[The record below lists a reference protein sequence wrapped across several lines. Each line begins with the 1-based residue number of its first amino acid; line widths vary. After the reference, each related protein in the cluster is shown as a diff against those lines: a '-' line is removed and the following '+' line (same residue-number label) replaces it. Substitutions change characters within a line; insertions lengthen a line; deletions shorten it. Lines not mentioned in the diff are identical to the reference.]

1 MTAEEL
7 KRRISYILSQVG
19 QDEVIYTF
27 PSVNPLRSASAD
39 FRAAPG
45 EAEIANQKLL
55 LLKILYGQCTPEL
68 KTQFVSIL
76 LGNLKPGNASFIC
89 HAVLAIGNLS
99 NLKQILLCS
108 SIEIAEGL
116 WASLAH
122 KLQMESH
129 RFTEADLNLLEEVH
143 RAADK
148 RFSIGAPISSY
159 QINWHLLSVKQQFER
174 VRYLRLEKEL
184 SEGQNPEI
192 NTDKQE
198 LVSRLEALGFR
209 KEIVSALA
217 EFDKQFYSAGKPLE
231 FKGCMDL
238 LRTIYE
244 EIIEDSAK
252 ATATKRGKMAPQ
264 YGKPF
269 QPWCQ
274 YLVTEAIIT
283 TEEGELAQKLYNYL
297 SNAATHQ
304 LGSEPEQARVTKNF
318 VIELGLLIVGR
329 VQAIK

>member
-19 QDEVIYTF
+19 QDEVIYRF
-27 PSVNPLRSASAD
+27 PSVDPLRSASAD
-39 FRAAPG
+39 FVAAPG
-45 EAEIANQKLL
+45 EAEIANEKLL
-55 LLKILYGQCTPEL
+55 LLRRLYGQCAPEL
-68 KTQFVSIL
+68 RTQFVSFL
-76 LGNLKPGNASFIC
+76 LGNLKPGNAYFIC

-99 NLKQILLCS
+99 NLKQDLLCS
-108 SIEIAEGL
+108 IIEIAEGL

-129 RFTEADLNLLEEVH
+129 WFSEADLNLLEEVH
-143 RAADK
+143 RAAHE
-148 RFSIGAPISSY
+148 RFSIVPLKSESP
-159 QINWHLLSVKQQFER
+159 INWHLLRVKRQVER
-174 VRYLRLEKEL
+174 VRYLRLAKEL

-209 KEIVSALA
+209 KEIVEALA
-217 EFDKQFYSAGKPLE
+217 EFDKQFYSAGKPLD

-252 ATATKRGKMAPQ
+252 TIATKRGKATPQ
-264 YGKPF
+264 YEKPF

-274 YLVTEAIIT
+274 YLVDETTIT
-283 TEEGELAQKLYNYL
+283 KEEGELAQKLYNYL
-297 SNAATHQ
+297 SNAATHT